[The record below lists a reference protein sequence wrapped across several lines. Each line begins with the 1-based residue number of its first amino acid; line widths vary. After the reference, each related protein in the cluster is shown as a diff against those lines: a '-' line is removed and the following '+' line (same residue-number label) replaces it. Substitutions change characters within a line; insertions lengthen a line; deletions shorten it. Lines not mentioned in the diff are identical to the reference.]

1 MKLPISVQPGLGLV
15 AAMYILA
22 LAPLAAQQNSGNQQ
36 KAGTAPAASGSQE
49 TNNGNG
55 AKASSTK
62 FKQDFGPQPTP
73 PRGSRV
79 TTATPPQNAET
90 RTEKFK
96 VKQEFGPQTTSRRGE
111 HMTTVTPPSQG
122 NTQSG
127 ATQNSPSSTTTTKP
141 GKPAQQPAPGT
152 PKPK

>member
-15 AAMYILA
+15 AAMCVLT
-22 LAPLAAQQNSGNQQ
+22 LAPLAAQQNNGNQQ
-36 KAGTAPAASGSQE
+36 KAGTAPAAGSQQ

-55 AKASSTK
+55 AKPSSTK

-73 PRGSRV
+73 PRGSRANA
-79 TTATPPQNAET
+79 ATPPQNAET

-96 VKQEFGPQTTSRRGE
+96 VKQEFGPQTGSRRGDAT
-111 HMTTVTPPSQG
+111 TTVTPPSQG

-127 ATQNSPSSTTTTKP
+127 ATQNSPSSTTANKP
-141 GKPAQQPAPGT
+141 GKQPAPAK